1 MAAHGM
7 AAPRLVIIAE
17 FHVKPECV
25 AECERVLCESAR
37 ASRAEP
43 GCMRF
48 DVLRDQTDPARLG
61 GRCRWARP
69 SPSPLLAGG
78 GMRMQ
83 LLYRAYAWSGST
95 LPYLRCMYSVAS
107 A

>member
-1 MAAHGM
+1 MSVQSDNAKIANAARGVTAACRMAAHGM

-48 DVLRDQTDPARLG
+48 DVLRDQTDPARRG
-61 GRCRWARP
+61 GR
-69 SPSPLLAGG
+69 L
-78 GMRMQ
+78 
-83 LLYRAYAWSGST
+83 
-95 LPYLRCMYSVAS
+95 
-107 A
+107 